1 MTQPSTPATGSANR
15 NAPNV
20 RFGRNA
26 RMYVAL
32 DDGSG
37 QEPAFNT
44 QNGTW
49 AYFCA
54 TSQLEIGGQKGS
66 ETVNNFC
73 TGGNDVDVNDGS
85 ETNTL
90 TTGDATWAE
99 DDSAITMLE
108 RAYET
113 DARVWYRIY
122 PLGLGDGKP
131 VYRGLLEVK
140 EWKLTIPSKG
150 LIKMTNGL
158 TPLGKPEKGTVDAQG
173 VFTKT
178 DFDAPATR
186 PQSINGGAL
195 VDNVAVNLP
204 ALAANQEANYTLTS
218 TAAGDL
224 TVVTAGS
231 SASRTVSIVDST
243 GAVKATGTDGATYAA
258 APAATYTV
266 RVSGAQASTGGNVT
280 ADFATA

>member
-1 MTQPSTPATGSANR
+1 MTQPSNQPNAS
-15 NAPNV
+15 APNV
-20 RFGRNA
+20 RFGKNA
-26 RMYVAL
+26 RMYIAL

-37 QEPAFNT
+37 TEPAFNT

-73 TGGNDVDVNDGS
+73 TGGNDVQVNDGS
-85 ETNTL
+85 ETNTI

-99 DDSAITMLE
+99 NDRAIQMLE
-108 RAYET
+108 TAYET
-113 DARVWYRIY
+113 DTRVWYRIY
-122 PLGLGDGKP
+122 PLGLGNGKP

-158 TPLGKPEKGTVDAQG
+158 NPLGKPEKGTVDAAG

-178 DFDAPATR
+178 DFGGSSNLPPA
-186 PQSINGGAL
+186 INGGPLA
-195 VDNVAVNLP
+195 DNVATNLQNM
-204 ALAANQEANYTLTS
+204 AANQEANYTLTS
-218 TAAGDL
+218 TGAGDIMA
-224 TVVTAGS
+224 VIAGAS
-231 SASRTVSIVDST
+231 SARTVSIVDST
-243 GAVKATGTDGATYAA
+243 GAVKATGTDGATFAA
-258 APAATYTV
+258 APAGTYTV
-266 RVSGAQASTGGNVT
+266 RVGGAAASNGGTVT
-280 ADFATA
+280 VDYMG